1 MIEGSVTDRH
11 YITEIV
17 FIDGLVYGKDCVES
31 GVKR

>member
-11 YITEIV
+11 YIADIV
-17 FIDGLVYGKDCVES
+17 LIDGLVYGKDGVES